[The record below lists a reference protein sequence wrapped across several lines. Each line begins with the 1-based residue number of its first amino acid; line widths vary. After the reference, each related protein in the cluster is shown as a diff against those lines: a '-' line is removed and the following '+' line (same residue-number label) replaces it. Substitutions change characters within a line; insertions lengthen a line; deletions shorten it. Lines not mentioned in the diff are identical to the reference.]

1 MDAEEALGFLHLSLK
16 RRTDFRHAF
25 IHHSCG
31 ISNTPVGTLPSPLS
45 LHPDADA
52 PFLTTHGF

>member
-1 MDAEEALGFLHLSLK
+1 MLGFLHLSLK

-31 ISNTPVGTLPSPLS
+31 LSNTPVGTLLSPLS